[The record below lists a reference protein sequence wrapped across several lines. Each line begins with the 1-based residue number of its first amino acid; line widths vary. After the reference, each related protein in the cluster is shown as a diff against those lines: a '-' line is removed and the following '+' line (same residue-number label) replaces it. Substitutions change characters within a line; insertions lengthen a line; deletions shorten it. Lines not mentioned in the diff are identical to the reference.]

1 MNSLDPIDRHIIAEL
16 RGNARIPLT
25 TLADKVGR
33 SRTAVQVRIN
43 RLERD
48 GVIRGYRTELVDEKG
63 GKRPAGA
70 ILTIHLKERL
80 SPERVIA
87 FLKSKDEVMGIYTV
101 TGDADLV
108 VTLTISSGEQ
118 LQKICDPLWAMSE
131 VRDTDTRLILK
142 THIDR

>member
-1 MNSLDPIDRHIIAEL
+1 VNSLDPIDRHIIAEL

-25 TLADKVGR
+25 TLATRVGR
-33 SRTAVQVRIN
+33 SRTAVQVRID

-48 GVIRGYRTELVDEKG
+48 GIIRGYRTELSDEQG
-63 GKRPAGA
+63 GKRPLGA

-80 SPERVIA
+80 SPDRVVT

-108 VTLTISSGEQ
+108 VMLSISSGEQ
-118 LQKICDPLWAMSE
+118 LQKICEPIWAMPE
-131 VRDTDTRLILK
+131 VRDTDTRLTLK